1 MRADKAY
8 DELIRRVR
16 EEGLLTT
23 VEALLEWDEE
33 TYMPSGGVENRS
45 EQLALLAGLLHE
57 RGTDPHIGHLL
68 TELEGSE
75 LLSDPASPAAVNV
88 RVLRREYD
96 RSVRMPRHLVEEVAR
111 TTALAQK
118 AWAIARAESRFEIF
132 RPWLEKI
139 VELKRAEAEC
149 VGYESEPY
157 DALIDDFEPGL
168 SSAVVARLFDALRGD
183 LVRLAGRIG
192 GARRQPDV
200 GLLRRHF
207 PRTRQ
212 QAFGALV
219 AAEVGFDLD
228 RGRLDLAVHPSCTSI
243 GPGDCRI
250 TTRFDDRDFAGGV
263 LTILHEVGHGLYEQG
278 LDPAH
283 YGTPMGEALS
293 VGMDESQARFWEN
306 RIGRSRGFWEY
317 FFPQA
322 RDLFPESLDDVA
334 CADFFFALN
343 RVSPSLIRTH
353 ADEVTYNLHILVR
366 FELERALISG
376 SLRAADLPEAWSE
389 GYGRT
394 LGIRPGN
401 DADGCLQDGHWA
413 DGLLGYFPTYTLGDV
428 FAAQL
433 FARAELELGDLD
445 EQVALGEYAPLVR
458 WLGER
463 VHRQGARYPSTK
475 LIEVVTGSP
484 PDHRPL
490 VRALEAKYEALYGL

>member
-57 RGTDPHIGHLL
+57 RGTDPRIGKLL
-68 TELEGSE
+68 EDVEGSN
-75 LLSDPASPAAVNV
+75 LLADPLAPAAVNV

-96 RSVRMPRHLVEEVAR
+96 RSVRMPRSLVEEVAR

-118 AWAIARAESRFEIF
+118 AWTTARADSKFSTF
-132 RPWLEKI
+132 RPWIEKI

-149 VGYESEPY
+149 VGYENEPY
-157 DALIDDFEPGL
+157 DALIEDFEPGL
-168 SSAVVARLFDALRGD
+168 SSAVVARLFDALRRE
-183 LVRLAGRIG
+183 LVPLAARIAE
-192 GARRQPDV
+192 ARRQPES

-207 PRTRQ
+207 PRERQ
-212 QAFGALV
+212 RAFGARV
-219 AAEVGFDLD
+219 AAAVGFDLD

-243 GPGDCRI
+243 GRGDCRI
-250 TTRFDDRDFAGGV
+250 TARFDDRDFAGGV
-263 LTILHEVGHGLYEQG
+263 LTILHEVGHALYEQG

-306 RIGRSRGFWEY
+306 RVGRSRGFWEH
-317 FFPQA
+317 FFPLA

-334 CADFFFALN
+334 CTDFFFAVN
-343 RVSPSLIRTH
+343 RVSPSLIRAH
-353 ADEVTYNLHILVR
+353 ADEVTYNLHVLVR
-366 FELERALISG
+366 FELERALVSG
-376 SLRAADLPEAWSE
+376 NLPAADLPAAWNDA
-389 GYGRT
+389 YRRT
-394 LGIRPGN
+394 LGIVPAT

-433 FARAELELGDLD
+433 FARAEAELGNLD
-445 EQVALGEYAPLVR
+445 EQFARGEYAPLVR

-463 VHRQGARYPSTK
+463 VYRQGARYPSTR
-475 LIEVVTGSP
+475 LVEVVTGSP

-490 VRALEAKYEALYGL
+490 VRALEAKYGALYGL